1 MKKYRIAVCLCG
13 QSRTWNYCKENIKNF
28 YDNSFADSNN
38 IEVDYFIHTWDINT
52 WRYPNQH
59 HHHFHDEP
67 FTEYEDLCNFFNPKK
82 FEIENHESFIE
93 KRNVLYPNV
102 QYITWES
109 LYHSIKKCI
118 LLKRNYELE
127 NNFEY
132 DIVIKARFDCFY
144 NPKSRFVTQYTGALR
159 AYTTHSISK
168 MKKEFFAN
176 NFDEAIFFG
185 DSKTMDLLSQVGDL
199 HMEKKFDFLKN
210 HDLYGDFL
218 TEISYGPGAIMYE
231 NMIEMNIQPQ
241 VHHMPFNYYVA
252 RTTHLN
258 SGLDIGNQKLAS
270 INSNF
275 EESVKLHNDWYI

>member
-1 MKKYRIAVCLCG
+1 MKKYKIAVCLCG

-28 YDNSFADSNN
+28 YDNAYHDSNN

-52 WRYPNQH
+52 WRYPKQDH
-59 HHHFHDEP
+59 SIFHDEP
-67 FTEYEDLCNFFNPKK
+67 FTEHEDLCNFFNPKK

-118 LLKRNYELE
+118 LLKRTYELE

-144 NPKSRFVTQYTGALR
+144 NPNSCFMTQKPEALK
-159 AYTTHSISK
+159 AYTTHNIVK

-176 NFDEAIFFG
+176 NFDEAIFFA
-185 DSKTMDLLSQVGDL
+185 DSKTMDLLSLVGDL
-199 HMEKKFDFLKN
+199 HMEKKFDYLSN
-210 HDLYGDFL
+210 PGMDMDFL

-231 NMIEMNIQPQ
+231 NMMEMNIQPS
-241 VHHMPFNYYVA
+241 VHYQSFNYYVA
-252 RTTHLN
+252 RSVHLN
-258 SGLDIGNQKLAS
+258 SGLD

-275 EESVKLHNDWYI
+275 EESVKLCHDWYI